1 MNKHCFLS
9 VDLGRTLL
17 VCGVLALVPLVFA
30 PSQANAQDNMF
41 KCTMTDGRVEYTNRP
56 PADERNCTR
65 LNIEPSVVL
74 PAPTAL
80 PRPPA
85 APPAAAPARPAPS
98 ASSPAPA
105 GFPRVDAPTQRARD
119 TDRKR
124 ILEEELRAQEARY
137 AELAKAYS
145 NGQPE
150 RQGDERNY
158 QRYVDRV
165 QRMKDD
171 LDRVQGDINSVKSE
185 LGKLQ

>member
-1 MNKHCFLS
+1 MNKHRFLS
-9 VDLGRTLL
+9 VELGRTLL

-30 PSQANAQDNMF
+30 PTGANAQDNMF

-85 APPAAAPARPAPS
+85 AAPARPAPS
-98 ASSPAPA
+98 ASSPTPA
-105 GFPRVDAPTQRARD
+105 AFPRVDAPTQRARD

-158 QRYVDRV
+158 QRYIDRV

-185 LGKLQ
+185 LEKLQ

>member
-9 VDLGRTLL
+9 VDLGPTLL
-17 VCGVLALVPLVFA
+17 VCGALALVLLVFA

-80 PRPPA
+80 PRPPVA
-85 APPAAAPARPAPS
+85 APSRPASS
-98 ASSPAPA
+98 ASSPSPA

-185 LGKLQ
+185 LEKIQ